1 MHSLHL
7 RKDDLGVV
15 SLVEPTNAF
24 LYAVLLALL
33 EARVHE
39 LQGAGSPNINSLSF
53 VVCFATILPNLMDEP
68 SKSHLVHSPHFS
80 PCLSDRG
87 RLILVNLSPK
97 KI

>member
-39 LQGAGSPNINSLSF
+39 LQGEGSPNINSLSF

-87 RLILVNLSPK
+87 RLTLINLSPK